1 LAGEDV
7 VSTAFSLYKNGIWH
21 LKLLNTELEEW
32 MLKMGYD
39 SVEAFRGNMSQKN
52 IANPTA
58 YERANYIKILE
69 GAVKL

>member
-1 LAGEDV
+1 MALN
-7 VSTAFSLYKNGIWH
+7 KNH
-21 LKLLNTELEEW
+21 ELEEW

-39 SVEAFRGNMSQKN
+39 SVEAFRGSMSQKN